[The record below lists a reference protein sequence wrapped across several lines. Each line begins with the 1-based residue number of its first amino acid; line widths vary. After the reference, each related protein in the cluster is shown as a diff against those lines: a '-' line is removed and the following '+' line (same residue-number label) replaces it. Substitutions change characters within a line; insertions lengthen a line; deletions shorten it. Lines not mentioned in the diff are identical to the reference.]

1 MFVSSIFTGRAC
13 HSGPQRAN
21 VFGRRSKTGTFVFP
35 LWVHLFTLRSERLG
49 TRPPA
54 RTSMN
59 SQSPV
64 VYNFHLPR
72 FPARLVAGVAIV
84 ILLVTL
90 IWTACYTVQAESEG
104 VVLRFGKFLKT
115 VEPGLHFKLPL
126 GIDKV
131 AVLPTRRQLK
141 LEFGFVT
148 PGYTNPDQPTK
159 DAEEERSMV
168 TGDLNA
174 ALVEWV
180 VQYRIDDP
188 KQYLFDVR
196 NPAQTLR
203 DLSEAAMREVIG
215 DRTVDE
221 VITIG
226 RQDIEVSALARMQEL
241 AKRYALGVRV
251 DQVQLKNVNP
261 PAEVQASFNEVNKA
275 QQDRE
280 NAINI
285 ANGDYNEAVPR
296 AKGQADQAI
305 RAAEGYRFKRVNEA
319 QGDVASFNA
328 MLEQYIKAPEITRTR
343 LYLETMG
350 DVLSATGE
358 KIIIDDSMRNLL
370 PILPLTGKPLE
381 KK

>member
-1 MFVSSIFTGRAC
+1 MIDGPPELQDLRIPHIPVRVIASI
-13 HSGPQRAN
+13 
-21 VFGRRSKTGTFVFP
+21 
-35 LWVHLFTLRSERLG
+35 
-49 TRPPA
+49 
-54 RTSMN
+54 
-59 SQSPV
+59 
-64 VYNFHLPR
+64 
-72 FPARLVAGVAIV
+72 VAI
-84 ILLVTL
+84 ILLIVL
-90 IWTACYTVQAESEG
+90 AWTSCYTVQAESEG

-115 VEPGLHFKLPL
+115 VEPGLHFKFPFS
-126 GIDKV
+126 IDRV
-131 AVLPTRRQLK
+131 TVLPTRRQLK

-148 PGYTNPDQPTK
+148 PGYTNPHQPGK
-159 DAEEERSMV
+159 DAREERSMV

-180 VQYRIDDP
+180 VQYRIEDP

-196 NPAQTLR
+196 NPDQTLR

-226 RQDIEVSALARMQEL
+226 RQDIEISALARMQEL
-241 AKRYALGVRV
+241 AKRYILGIRV

-296 AKGQADQAI
+296 ARGQADQMI

-328 MLEQYIKAPEITRTR
+328 ILAEYVKAPEITRTR

-350 DVLSATGE
+350 DVLPATGE

-370 PILPLTGKPLE
+370 PILPLNPKPLE
-381 KK
+381 KR

>member
-1 MFVSSIFTGRAC
+1 MEHPPAVR
-13 HSGPQRAN
+13 N
-21 VFGRRSKTGTFVFP
+21 VQLPNFP
-35 LWVHLFTLRSERLG
+35 LRFLLWIALAIVLLG
-49 TRPPA
+49 LI
-54 RTSMN
+54 RTS
-59 SQSPV
+59 
-64 VYNFHLPR
+64 F
-72 FPARLVAGVAIV
+72 
-84 ILLVTL
+84 
-90 IWTACYTVQAESEG
+90 YTVQAESEA

-115 VEPGLHFKLPL
+115 VEPGLHFKLPF
-126 GIDKV
+126 GIDEV
-131 AVLPTRRQLK
+131 SVLPTRRQLK

-148 PGYTNPDQPTK
+148 PGFTNPDQEPREA
-159 DAEEERSMV
+159 AEEKSMV

-188 KQYLFDVR
+188 KQFLFDVR
-196 NPAQTLR
+196 NPGQTLR

-226 RQDIEVSALARMQEL
+226 RQDIEIAALAKMQEMS
-241 AKRYALGVRV
+241 KRYMLGVRV

-280 NAINI
+280 NMINI
-285 ANGDYNEAVPR
+285 ANGDYNEAVPKAR
-296 AKGQADQAI
+296 GQADQNI
-305 RAAEGYRFKRVNEA
+305 RGAEGYQFKRVNEA

-328 MLEQYIKAPEITRTR
+328 MLEQYTKAPEITRTR

-350 DVLSATGE
+350 EVLPQTGP
-358 KIIIDDSMRNLL
+358 KIIIDDSMKNML
-370 PILPLTGKPLE
+370 PILPLTGKPVE
-381 KK
+381 VK

>member
-1 MFVSSIFTGRAC
+1 M
-13 HSGPQRAN
+13 N
-21 VFGRRSKTGTFVFP
+21 
-35 LWVHLFTLRSERLG
+35 
-49 TRPPA
+49 TRP
-54 RTSMN
+54 
-59 SQSPV
+59 PV
-64 VYNFHLPR
+64 VYNFHVPR
-72 FPARLVAGVAIV
+72 FPVRLITGVVIV
-84 ILLVTL
+84 ILLVIL

-126 GIDKV
+126 GIDEV
-131 AVLPTRRQLK
+131 TVVPTRRQLK
-141 LEFGFVT
+141 LEFGFTT
-148 PGYTNPDQPTK
+148 PGYTNVDQPTK
-159 DAEEERSMV
+159 DAAEERSMV

-188 KQYLFDVR
+188 KEYLFDVR

-226 RQDIEVSALARMQEL
+226 RQDIEISALARMQDL
-241 AKRYALGVRV
+241 ATRYKLGVRV

-261 PAEVQASFNEVNKA
+261 PREVQASFNEVNKA

-285 ANGDYNEAVPR
+285 ANGDYNKVVPK
-296 AKGQADQAI
+296 AKGEAEQMVQ
-305 RAAEGYRFKRVNEA
+305 AAEGYKFKRVNEA
-319 QGDVASFNA
+319 EGNVAAFTSV
-328 MLEQYIKAPEITRTR
+328 LEQYVKAPEITRTR
-343 LYLETMG
+343 IYLETMG
-350 DVLSATGE
+350 EIIPQMGP
-358 KIIIDDSMRNLL
+358 KIIVDESLRQLL
-370 PILPLTGKPLE
+370 PILPLSTKPGE
-381 KK
+381 AR

>member
-1 MFVSSIFTGRAC
+1 MMDEPPELQDLKILHIPLRLIASIA
-13 HSGPQRAN
+13 A
-21 VFGRRSKTGTFVFP
+21 V
-35 LWVHLFTLRSERLG
+35 LLLLALAW
-49 TRPPA
+49 
-54 RTSMN
+54 TS
-59 SQSPV
+59 
-64 VYNFHLPR
+64 
-72 FPARLVAGVAIV
+72 
-84 ILLVTL
+84 
-90 IWTACYTVQAESEG
+90 CYTVQAESEG

-115 VEPGLHFKLPL
+115 VEPGLHFKLPFS
-126 GIDKV
+126 IDHV
-131 AVLPTRRQLK
+131 TVLPTRRQLK

-148 PGYTNPDQPTK
+148 PGYTNPYQPGK
-159 DAEEERSMV
+159 DAREERSMV

-180 VQYRIDDP
+180 VQYRIEDP

-196 NPAQTLR
+196 NPDQTLR

-226 RQDIEVSALARMQEL
+226 RQDIEISALARMQEL
-241 AKRYALGVRV
+241 AKRYMLGIRV

-296 AKGQADQAI
+296 ARGQADQMI

-328 MLEQYIKAPEITRTR
+328 ILAEYVKAPEITRTR

-350 DVLSATGE
+350 DVLPATGE

-370 PILPLTGKPLE
+370 PILPLNPKPLE
-381 KK
+381 KR

>member
-1 MFVSSIFTGRAC
+1 MSNQHELQTLPMPNIPRI
-13 HSGPQRAN
+13 P
-21 VFGRRSKTGTFVFP
+21 
-35 LWVHLFTLRSERLG
+35 LRSI
-49 TRPPA
+49 
-54 RTSMN
+54 
-59 SQSPV
+59 
-64 VYNFHLPR
+64 
-72 FPARLVAGVAIV
+72 AGIAAV
-84 ILLVTL
+84 ILLVML
-90 IWTACYTVQAESEG
+90 AWTSFYTVQAESEG

-115 VEPGLHFKLPL
+115 VEPGLHFKLPF
-126 GIDKV
+126 GVDQV
-131 AVLPTRRQLK
+131 SVLPTRRQLK

-148 PGYTNPDQPTK
+148 PGYTNNYQPGT
-159 DAEEERSMV
+159 EGPEERSMV

-180 VQYRIDDP
+180 VQYRIEDP

-196 NPAQTLR
+196 NPGQTLR

-226 RQDIEVSALARMQEL
+226 RQDIEISALARMQEL
-241 AKRYALGVRV
+241 AKRYGIGIRV

-285 ANGDYNEAVPR
+285 ANGNYNEAVPR
-296 AKGQADQAI
+296 ARGQADQVI
-305 RAAEGYRFKRVNEA
+305 REAEGYRFKRVNEA

-328 MLEQYIKAPEITRTR
+328 ILTEYVKAPEITRTR

-350 DVLSATGE
+350 DVLPAIGE

-370 PILPLTGKPLE
+370 PILPLGSKPLE
-381 KK
+381 KR

>member
-1 MFVSSIFTGRAC
+1 MAE
-13 HSGPQRAN
+13 Q
-21 VFGRRSKTGTFVFP
+21 
-35 LWVHLFTLRSERLG
+35 
-49 TRPPA
+49 PPA
-54 RTSMN
+54 IRTV
-59 SQSPV
+59 QVPHFPV
-64 VYNFHLPR
+64 RVLFGIAVVL
-72 FPARLVAGVAIV
+72 F
-84 ILLVTL
+84 LLVL
-90 IWTACYTVQAESEG
+90 VWTSYYTVQAESEA

-126 GIDKV
+126 GIDEV
-131 AVLPTRRQLK
+131 AVVPTRRQLK

-148 PGYTNPDQPTK
+148 GGYTNPDQEPRDQDDEK
-159 DAEEERSMV
+159 SMV

-196 NPAQTLR
+196 NPGQTLR

-226 RQDIEVSALARMQEL
+226 RQDIEIGALAKMQEL
-241 AKRYALGVRV
+241 SKRYMLGIRV

-285 ANGDYNEAVPR
+285 ANGDYNEAVPKAR
-296 AKGQADQAI
+296 GQADQVV
-305 RAAEGYRFKRVNEA
+305 RGAEGYQFKRVNEA

-343 LYLETMG
+343 LYLETMSA
-350 DVLSATGE
+350 VLPQSGP
-358 KIIIDDSMRNLL
+358 KIIIDDSMRNML
-370 PILPLTGKPLE
+370 PILPLTGKPVE
-381 KK
+381 VK

>member
-1 MFVSSIFTGRAC
+1 MA
-13 HSGPQRAN
+13 QQ
-21 VFGRRSKTGTFVFP
+21 
-35 LWVHLFTLRSERLG
+35 
-49 TRPPA
+49 PPA
-54 RTSMN
+54 IHNMQVPHFPVRFLFGIAVALLLIVLVWTS
-59 SQSPV
+59 
-64 VYNFHLPR
+64 Y
-72 FPARLVAGVAIV
+72 
-84 ILLVTL
+84 
-90 IWTACYTVQAESEG
+90 YTVQAESEA

-126 GIDKV
+126 GIDV
-131 AVLPTRRQLK
+131 VSVLPTRRQLK

-148 PGYTNPDQPTK
+148 PGYTNLDQPAT
-159 DAEEERSMV
+159 DQEEEKSMV

-226 RQDIEVSALARMQEL
+226 RQDIEISALARMQEL

-296 AKGQADQAI
+296 ARGQADQAI
-305 RAAEGYRFKRVNEA
+305 RGAEGYRFKRVNEA

-328 MLEQYIKAPEITRTR
+328 ILQQYIKAPEITRTR

-350 DVLSATGE
+350 DVLPATGQ
-358 KIIIDDSMRNLL
+358 KIIIDDAMRNLL
-370 PILPLTGKPLE
+370 PILPLTGNPLE

>member
-1 MFVSSIFTGRAC
+1 V
-13 HSGPQRAN
+13 
-21 VFGRRSKTGTFVFP
+21 
-35 LWVHLFTLRSERLG
+35 
-49 TRPPA
+49 
-54 RTSMN
+54 N

-64 VYNFHLPR
+64 VYNFQLPR
-72 FPARLVAGVAIV
+72 FPARLVASVAIV

-148 PGYTNPDQPTK
+148 SGYTNPDQPTK
-159 DAEEERSMV
+159 DAAEERSMV

-241 AKRYALGVRV
+241 AKHYMLGVRV

-285 ANGDYNEAVPR
+285 ANGDYNQAVHRARGEAD
-296 AKGQADQAI
+296 KEI
-305 RAAEGYRFKRVNEA
+305 RGAEGYRFKRVNEA
-319 QGDVASFNA
+319 EGDVASFNA
-328 MLEQYIKAPEITRTR
+328 MHGQYVKAFSYTHLRAHETGA
-343 LYLETMG
+343 YL
-350 DVLSATGE
+350 V
-358 KIIIDDSMRNLL
+358 
-370 PILPLTGKPLE
+370 
-381 KK
+381 